1 VRGQTDHHHGAHQ
14 QRRDQEQPPF
24 HVANVSQTCPAWP
37 SAICLRRLRLG
48 FAFSLFRTRHARC
61 LAVHLPV
68 LSGLLFANL
77 SKISQYC
84 AILSTR
90 NSLETRDL
98 MKNAEPPAAHG
109 TVRAKNPSMLLR
121 DYCPDGFFDEMVSAP
136 AAVRKHYQ
144 RFLER
149 FATFTSQDFE
159 QKRRAVDLA
168 FLRQGITFNV
178 YGDSQG
184 AERIFPFDLVPRII
198 PFSEWKEVE
207 RGLIQRITA
216 LNLFLHDIYHEQKI
230 VKDGVIP
237 AFYVLSA
244 KHFRREF
251 VNFSVPKDIYIHV
264 CGTDLIRG
272 ADGKYMVLEDNG
284 RTPSGVSYVLEN
296 RRAMKRSFPEIFESV
311 GVRPV
316 DSYPSELLKL
326 LKYIAPA
333 GVAEPTVVLLTPGAF
348 NSAYFEHTY
357 LARQMGIEIVEG
369 RDLVVRDSR
378 VYMRTTKGLRQVHV
392 IYRRIDDDFLDPTIF
407 RRDSVLGVP
416 GLINS
421 YRAGN
426 VSLANTIGTGVAD
439 DKVMYYFV
447 PRMIKYYLNQD
458 ALIENVPTYLASEN
472 RDKQYILQHLD
483 QLVVKAANESG
494 GYGML
499 MGPKAT
505 KAEIEDFR
513 KKIEAEPRN
522 YIAQPMIALSR
533 HPTFIDGEGFD
544 GRHVDLR
551 PFILYGEKPVIVPGG
566 LTRVALRKGS
576 LVVNSSQGGGS
587 KDTWVL
593 YGDG

>member
-1 VRGQTDHHHGAHQ
+1 
-14 QRRDQEQPPF
+14 
-24 HVANVSQTCPAWP
+24 
-37 SAICLRRLRLG
+37 
-48 FAFSLFRTRHARC
+48 
-61 LAVHLPV
+61 
-68 LSGLLFANL
+68 
-77 SKISQYC
+77 
-84 AILSTR
+84 
-90 NSLETRDL
+90 

-121 DYCPDGFFDEMVSAP
+121 DYCSDGFFDEMVSAP

-458 ALIENVPTYLASEN
+458 ALIENVPTYLASED